1 MWGHKTHTHTYTTE
15 EAEGHKVGARKV
27 TAPIL

>member
-1 MWGHKTHTHTYTTE
+1 MWGYKTHTHTTE
-15 EAEGHKVGARKV
+15 EAEGHKAHVIKV

>member
-15 EAEGHKVGARKV
+15 EAEGHKAGAKKV
-27 TAPIL
+27 TAPI